1 MRKYKKGKL
10 RNKLTSLIVLIAI
23 IPLLLVSFILI
34 NNSINLVEEKVNNLT
49 KQISVEKVAYIDSLI
64 DVSRTAIDS
73 ITKNEGILSGNK
85 ENIVSTLTNYKTSN
99 PNFFQVY
106 IGNQN
111 KEFTII
117 PQKEMPK
124 DYDPTQRPWYKDAT
138 SNFGNII
145 ITKPYKSTTTG
156 YMMVTVAKAFKLN
169 DGTEAVA
176 GIDITLEA
184 LIEHIVKTKVGNTG
198 YAALLLEDGTI
209 IAHPNNEMVLKN
221 VVDEY
226 DFGKS
231 IVEKKSGNLKY
242 KLNGE
247 NRISG
252 LEQSKLTKWIVV
264 STMNESE
271 YRKEL
276 NASIIK
282 VILILILTLITIIV
296 IGYYLSSQITK
307 PLTYLS
313 GLMKKAEAGD
323 YTIEVEVDQN
333 NEIGDI
339 QSSFKSMVES
349 QKNMIKEIIDSAHDV
364 LSQSEGLSSIS
375 EEMASSSE
383 ELAKTIQQVAEGSS
397 SQANDL
403 QDIVM
408 LMEDLS
414 NKIENLYGELKNVKV
429 ETDNATEKAKSGK
442 GEIERLVKSINEIQK
457 SFEVVVDKVNN
468 LTKSVKEIN
477 NITNAI
483 NTISEQTNLLALNA
497 AIEAARAG
505 EAGRGFAVVAEEVR
519 KLAEESKK
527 STAEIT
533 QLINSIQMD
542 VQEVINSS
550 NNVNNLVKDQTNVV
564 EKTVVAFGDIL
575 KSVEKVSPLIDNTY
589 REMNVMEKAKND
601 VLQKAE
607 GVTAVVQ
614 ENTAASEEVAASSE
628 ELSASSEEVASTAQ
642 SLSSMANNLVNAV
655 KKFKIE

>member
-1 MRKYKKGKL
+1 MKKTKKGKL
-10 RNKLTSLIVLIAI
+10 RNKLTSLIVLTAI

-34 NNSINLVEEKVNNLT
+34 NNSTKLVEEKVNNLT

-64 DVSRTAIDS
+64 DVSKAATES
-73 ITKNEGILSGNK
+73 ITKNEMILSGNR
-85 ENIVSTLTNYKTSN
+85 EDIVSTLTNYKTSN

-106 IGNQN
+106 VGKQN
-111 KEFTII
+111 KEFIII

-138 SNFGNII
+138 SNFGNVI

-156 YMMVTVAKAFKLN
+156 YMMVTVAKAFRLN
-169 DGTEAVA
+169 DGTEAVV

-184 LIEHIVKTKVGNTG
+184 LIEHIVKTKVGDTG
-198 YAALLLEDGTI
+198 YAALILEDGTI
-209 IAHPNNEMVLKN
+209 IAHPNKEMVLKN
-221 VVDEY
+221 IVEEF

-231 IVEKKSGNLKY
+231 IIETKSGNLKY
-242 KLNGE
+242 KFNGE

-271 YRKEL
+271 YKKAL
-276 NASIIK
+276 NTSKFK
-282 VILILILTLITIIV
+282 VIIILILTLIAIISL
-296 IGYYLSSQITK
+296 GYYLSMQITK
-307 PLTYLS
+307 PLIGLS
-313 GLMKKAEAGD
+313 ALMKRAAEGD
-323 YTIEVEVDQN
+323 YTIEVDVNQN

-339 QSSFKSMVES
+339 QDSFRTMVES
-349 QKNMIKEIIDSAHDV
+349 QKNMIKEIIENAHEV

-397 SQANDL
+397 AQANDL
-403 QDIVM
+403 QDIVAAM
-408 LMEDLS
+408 TDLS
-414 NKIENLYGELKNVKV
+414 NKIENLYKELKNVKD
-429 ETDNATEKAKSGK
+429 ETDNAKNKAKLGK
-442 GEIERLVKSINEIQK
+442 GEIERLVQSIDEIQK
-457 SFEVVVDKVNN
+457 SFEIVVDKVNN
-468 LTKSVKEIN
+468 LTTSVKEIN
-477 NITNAI
+477 NITNTI

-505 EAGRGFAVVAEEVR
+505 DAGRGFAVVAEEVR

-550 NNVNNLVKDQTNVV
+550 NNVNGLVKEQTNVV
-564 EKTVVAFGDIL
+564 QNTVVAFGEIL
-575 KSVEKVSPLIDNTY
+575 ESVEKVVPLIDNTY

-628 ELSASSEEVASTAQ
+628 ELSASSEEVAATSQ

-655 KKFKIE
+655 KKFKVE

>member
-1 MRKYKKGKL
+1 MKKTKRGKL
-10 RNKLTSLIVLIAI
+10 RNKLTSIIVLTAI

-34 NNSINLVEEKVNNLT
+34 NNSTKLVEEKVNNLT

-64 DVSRTAIDS
+64 DVSKAATES
-73 ITKNEGILSGNK
+73 ITKNEVILSGNR
-85 ENIVSTLTNYKTSN
+85 EDIFSTLTNYKTSN
-99 PNFFQVY
+99 PNFFQIY
-106 IGNQN
+106 IGKQN
-111 KEFTII
+111 KEFIII
-117 PQKEMPK
+117 PQKEMPR

-138 SNFGNII
+138 SNFGNVI

-169 DGTEAVA
+169 DGTEAVV

-184 LIEHIVKTKVGNTG
+184 LIEHIVKTKVGDTG
-198 YAALLLEDGTI
+198 YAALILEDGTI
-209 IAHPNNEMVLKN
+209 IAHPNKEMVLKN
-221 VVDEY
+221 IVEEF

-231 IVEKKSGNLKY
+231 MIETKSGNFKY
-242 KLNGE
+242 KFNGE

-271 YRKEL
+271 YKKEL
-276 NASIIK
+276 YASIFK
-282 VILILILTLITIIV
+282 VIIILILTLIAIISL
-296 IGYYLSSQITK
+296 GYYLSMQITK
-307 PLTYLS
+307 PLINLS
-313 GLMKKAEAGD
+313 ALMKMAAEGD
-323 YTIEVEVDQN
+323 YTIEVDVNQN

-339 QSSFKSMVES
+339 QDSFRTMVES
-349 QKNMIKEIIDSAHDV
+349 QKNMIKEIIENAHEV

-397 SQANDL
+397 AQANDL
-403 QDIVM
+403 QDIVAAM
-408 LMEDLS
+408 TDLS
-414 NKIENLYGELKNVKV
+414 NKIENLYEELKNVKN
-429 ETDNATEKAKSGK
+429 ETDNATDRAKVGK
-442 GEIERLVKSINEIQK
+442 GEIERLVQSIDEIQK
-457 SFEVVVDKVNN
+457 SFELVVDKVNN
-468 LTKSVKEIN
+468 LTTSVKEIN
-477 NITNAI
+477 NITNTI

-505 EAGRGFAVVAEEVR
+505 DAGRGFAVVAEEVR

-550 NNVNNLVKDQTNVV
+550 NNVNGLVKEQTNVV
-564 EKTVVAFGDIL
+564 QNTVVAFGEIL
-575 KSVEKVSPLIDNTY
+575 ESVEKVAPLIDNTY

-628 ELSASSEEVASTAQ
+628 ELSASSEEVAATSQ

-655 KKFKIE
+655 KKFKVE